1 MLPTDQA
8 SRLYLEYG
16 DCDLCLANY
25 PLPQTSR
32 SNNQH
37 LYITTDDE
45 IREGDWFIHHSHST
59 TSLHQAKSVVP
70 ESIIT
75 MDDEGCWMINAK
87 RVILTS
93 DQTLNMCGVQEID
106 PAFMD
111 WFVKN
116 PTCEFVK
123 VTKLDYL
130 TNRQYRIYDLPQEE
144 PRPKHVPYTGKVWE
158 PSNQETLEDAAEQ
171 YANKKGDIPTTELED
186 AIFKQGF
193 LDGAKWQA
201 QRMYS
206 EEEVLELL
214 NDCRG
219 ENPIDINK
227 WFEQFKKEGC

>member
-1 MLPTDQA
+1 MKNIHILSTDQP
-8 SRLYLEYG
+8 SRLVKIKDTFFL
-16 DCDLCLANY
+16 
-25 PLPQTSR
+25 T
-32 SNNQH
+32 
-37 LYITTDDE
+37 TTDDIPGGTFYNIYITSDEE
-45 IREGDWFIHHSHST
+45 IKEGDWYYLPRTNSVHKCIEAT
-59 TSLHQAKSVVP
+59 ELNLERRLGVAK
-70 ESIIT
+70 I
-75 MDDEGCWMINAK
+75 
-87 RVILTS
+87 ILTT
-93 DQTLNMCGVQEID
+93 DPTLITDGVQEID
-106 PAFMD
+106 NEFLE

-116 PTCEFVK
+116 PTCEFIK

-193 LDGAKWQA
+193 LDGANWQA